1 MGVGRSVASKS
12 VSVTI
17 GVGAEWHCIT
27 TVDWLSVRLSFGS
40 DGERYP
46 WAGGPFW
53 GGHDNSA
60 SAAVTPVAG
69 RCIAEQQMPRVAT
82 RGVGRAQSDSIP
94 AVNDGISM
102 TFQSENRITSS
113 YFTAA
118 FSVNL
123 GDAMKMAKLT
133 WNCTT
138 EFLFSLDVL
147 INGFHEIS
155 EFQQLR
161 ETLYSINVN
170 RGRSIRVCKFADR

>member
-1 MGVGRSVASKS
+1 MGVGRSVAIKS
-12 VSVTI
+12 VTATI

-40 DGERYP
+40 DGERCP
-46 WAGGPFW
+46 WAGGPSW

-60 SAAVTPVAG
+60 LAVKPAAV
-69 RCIAEQQMPRVAT
+69 RCIALQPFPR
-82 RGVGRAQSDSIP
+82 GFGRSQSDSIP

-118 FSVNL
+118 FSVNF
-123 GDAMKMAKLT
+123 GDAIKMAKLT

-147 INGFHEIS
+147 INCFHGIS
-155 EFQQLR
+155 QFQQLR
-161 ETLYSINVN
+161 ETLYSIIVN
-170 RGRSIRVCKFADR
+170 RGRTIRVCKFADL